1 MVPVHTP
8 ANSVD
13 LLPADCGPALP
24 PQTAAIGNPARP
36 RRCWVSTNRNK
47 MGAASPLTPSVL
59 TCLML
64 AGSVAVMTTLSA
76 DGNPAGSPPS
86 GSSVV
91 SEPSAAALEALV
103 EQLGDSNY
111 AVRERAS
118 QRLAAAGAAAAD
130 VLLAAAEQ
138 SDDLEVALRAR
149 WLAESIPFT
158 TGRESPEA
166 IRLLETF
173 AAGDL
178 TARVRIMHRLLR
190 LDDDAGIEPLARIVR
205 LERTA
210 AGSQI
215 AAALLV
221 QDWEPADP
229 YWPKLTPAILAGIGT
244 SSRPAARFLRGLA
257 AHAAANSAAAS
268 AHGIEACAAAV
279 EPLTTGKNETLA
291 QEPADQLGEQTGV
304 SRVGSVFRRCLVV
317 LLTQAGRRAEALA
330 QAQLLLDP
338 AAGTVAA
345 DRIPF
350 ELQWLTARGLPEAV
364 DLVTGQ
370 LTDESDPFL
379 AYAAASAWL
388 KRDGEEAE
396 SKAASL
402 AAAASRRL
410 GEKGVEDRL
419 TAAGILARWGEIEW
433 ATREYQTILDA
444 PESRPAE
451 RALAAIYFAELL
463 HDQERN
469 AEAAAVLRRM
479 VEAGEKDGEDL
490 EQGLMQLGREPR
502 ESRSRMLFFAA
513 CAEADGPTRRRL
525 IDESLTAF
533 PDDVDSLI
541 TAYQLT
547 ADEPDR
553 RAEIVRRIAAAAA
566 TIDQEI
572 RNLPAD
578 STSRN
583 EYAWLIANT
592 EGDLAKATRYSR
604 QSLEDSFDSASY
616 LDTLAHC
623 HAAAGNLER
632 AIRTQWIAVKKEPHS
647 LLIRRNFARFQSRAG
662 VRP

>member
-1 MVPVHTP
+1 
-8 ANSVD
+8 
-13 LLPADCGPALP
+13 
-24 PQTAAIGNPARP
+24 
-36 RRCWVSTNRNK
+36 
-47 MGAASPLTPSVL
+47 
-59 TCLML
+59 ML
-64 AGSVAVMTTLSA
+64 AGTVAVMTSLSA
-76 DGNPAGSPPS
+76 HGSPTGFPPARTDL
-86 GSSVV
+86 VT
-91 SEPSAAALEALV
+91 EPSAAALEALV
-103 EQLGDSNY
+103 EQLGDSSY

-118 QRLAAAGAAAAD
+118 QRLAAAGATAAD

-166 IRLLETF
+166 TRLLENF
-173 AAGDL
+173 ASGDL
-178 TARVRIMHRLLR
+178 AARVRIMHRLLR

-229 YWPKLTPAILAGIGT
+229 YWPKLAPAILAGIGT
-244 SSRPAARFLRGLA
+244 SNRPAARFLRGLV
-257 AHAAANSAAAS
+257 AHATADSPAAS
-268 AHGIEACAAAV
+268 AHGIEACAAAA
-279 EPLTTGKNETLA
+279 EPLTTGRNDMLA
-291 QEPADQLGEQTGV
+291 LEPADQLGEPTGV

-317 LLTQAGRRAEALA
+317 LLTRAGRRAEALA

-338 AAGTVAA
+338 AFGPVAA

-364 DLVTGQ
+364 DLVTDR

-388 KRDGEEAE
+388 KRDGAEAE
-396 SKAASL
+396 AKATSL
-402 AAAASRRL
+402 AAVASRRL
-410 GEKGVEDRL
+410 GEEGVEDRL

-451 RALAAIYFAELL
+451 RALAAIFFAELL
-463 HDQERN
+463 HDQERDT
-469 AEAAAVLRRM
+469 EAAAILHRV
-479 VEAGEKDGEDL
+479 VAAGEKEGEDL

-513 CAEADGPTRRRL
+513 CAEADGPTRWRL
-525 IDESLTAF
+525 VDESLAAF

-547 ADEPDR
+547 ADEPAR
-553 RAEIVRRIAAAAA
+553 RAEIVRRVAAAAA
-566 TIDQEI
+566 AIEQEI
-572 RNLPAD
+572 RNLPTD

-604 QSLEDSFDSASY
+604 QSLEESFDNASY

-632 AIRTQWIAVKKEPHS
+632 AIRTQWLAVKKEPHS
-647 LLIRRNFARFQSRAG
+647 LLIRRNLARFRSLAET
-662 VRP
+662 RP